1 MNYIKHLTG
10 FFKKAADEK
19 KLNPTHIS
27 LYIALFQCWNVNRFK
42 NPTGISRDQIMNA
55 SKINSNATYHK
66 CMKDLQSLGFIEYLP
81 TYNPHSSS
89 NIIMINFSED
99 HRTKLKNELLT
110 SSKNEPVQNLALSKI
125 NQANEQVN
133 ELAYIYNNKQT
144 YLNNLKTNIGTNPIF
159 LENENLILKFEEEKK
174 EKKSSAKKKEQK
186 DSNPNVPT
194 LEETAEYFIF
204 KSSTENEANKFFN
217 YYSSAGWLVGG
228 KTKMRDWKA
237 AARNWIMNQ
246 DKFKVKTP
254 QQQQTLQ
261 PNNLNVSN
269 NKNYAEPL

>member
-10 FFKKAADEK
+10 FFNKAADEK

-42 NPTGISRDQIMNA
+42 NPTGISREQIMNA

-66 CMKDLQSLGFIEYLP
+66 CMKDLQTLGFIEYLP

-99 HRTKLKNELLT
+99 HRTKPKNELLT

-144 YLNNLKTNIGTNPIF
+144 YLNNLKTDIGTNPIF
-159 LENENLILKFEEEKK
+159 FENENSILKFEKEKK

-194 LEETAEYFIF
+194 LEETAE
-204 KSSTENEANKFFN
+204 
-217 YYSSAGWLVGG
+217 
-228 KTKMRDWKA
+228 
-237 AARNWIMNQ
+237 
-246 DKFKVKTP
+246 
-254 QQQQTLQ
+254 
-261 PNNLNVSN
+261 
-269 NKNYAEPL
+269 